1 MASNAA
7 SNAASNSKDTEPD
20 TQPDAP
26 NTQTQTQAT
35 KHERR
40 ITEEE
45 AESESQRIDTLLA
58 RYLTLLD
65 EYTAL
70 RTDLTAIQARIFQD
84 LARANF
90 AGAAERGVR
99 HYGRDYYDERM
110 QAGRRVHVRM
120 PGQGSGGNGLSGDG
134 GRNKTERERETTSL
148 IGLEEEDAAESVD
161 SKSDGVS
168 GEERKEEEEGGGWK
182 GPVFSVEVY
191 SPPEGEEGQK
201 SENAAKQPQGK
212 SSSANEEGSSGAREK
227 ETNASNGGGER
238 DGSLTTSETDDDD
251 VKRKPKPKPADPLR
265 WFGILTPL
273 PLRQAQSNAI
283 RVVEEV
289 IPRLATLSAEMAEV
303 ELEVRRAR
311 KRRAKAEKAGGRRVA
326 ELGNKMAKVNVAA

>member
-1 MASNAA
+1 MKAFLERM
-7 SNAASNSKDTEPD
+7 DTEPD

-35 KHERR
+35 KPERR
-40 ITEEE
+40 TTEEE

-58 RYLTLLD
+58 GYLTLLD

-70 RTDLTAIQARIFQD
+70 RTDLTALQARIFQD

-110 QAGRRVHVRM
+110 QAGRRVHVRI
-120 PGQGSGGNGLSGDG
+120 PVQGSGGNGLSGDG
-134 GRNKTERERETTSL
+134 GRNKTKRERETTSP
-148 IGLEEEDAAESVD
+148 IGLEEDVAARRVNSR
-161 SKSDGVS
+161 SDGVN
-168 GEERKEEEEGGGWK
+168 GEERRGGEEGGGWN

-191 SPPEGEEGQK
+191 PPPGGEEGQE
-201 SENAAKQPQGK
+201 SENSVEQPEGK
-212 SSSANEEGSSGAREK
+212 EFSADEEGSSGARGK
-227 ETNASNGGGER
+227 EINAINGGGEQ

-283 RVVEEV
+283 RAVEEI
-289 IPRLATLSAEMAEV
+289 IPRLATLSAKMAGV

-311 KRRAKAEKAGGRRVA
+311 KRRAKAEKAEERRLA
-326 ELGNKMAKVNVAA
+326 ELGDKMAKVNVAA